1 MLSEVLRF
9 VQLRGGAVFSQP
21 QTDLAWSAGPAL
33 HVVQHGSI
41 ELDLGEGAVAFLAP
55 GDILVLPHSASRYR
69 LRTRLD
75 GTASPLAAARTISAT
90 FQFEN
95 AAAAASLLRL
105 LPRMIHISAANDS
118 AAVLIGDVAKF
129 LLLEIEAPEPGAS
142 LMISRVIDIL
152 VIRCIRTWA
161 RSMGGAGGWIGGLGD
176 DRVGRALA
184 RLHRDPERNW
194 TVAELARVAG
204 MSRSSFASRFVA
216 LIGEPPLRYLHNWR
230 LAAAF
235 ELLHRS
241 PMQVKDV
248 ARSVGYDSEA
258 AFSRAYKSKFGH
270 PPSRK
275 REA

>member
-1 MLSEVLRF
+1 M
-9 VQLRGGAVFSQP
+9 
-21 QTDLAWSAGPAL
+21 
-33 HVVQHGSI
+33 
-41 ELDLGEGAVAFLAP
+41 GEGVVASLAP
-55 GDILVLPHSASRYR
+55 GDILVLPHSATSYR
-69 LRTRLD
+69 LRPRHD
-75 GTASPLAAARTISAT
+75 DTASQAVAAKTISAT

-95 AAAAASLLRL
+95 AEAASSLLTL
-105 LPRMIHISAANDS
+105 LPRMIHIAARHDS
-118 AAVLIGDVAKF
+118 AALLIGDVAKF
-129 LLLEIEAPEPGAS
+129 LLFEIEAPEPGSS

-161 RSMGGAGGWIGGLGD
+161 RSMGGASGWVGGLGD

-184 RLHRDPERNW
+184 CLHRDADRNW
-194 TVAELARVAG
+194 TVAELARIAG

-216 LIGEPPLRYLHNWR
+216 LVGEPPLRYLHNWR

-241 PMQVKDV
+241 SVQVKDV

-270 PPSRK
+270 PPSQM
-275 REA
+275 REG